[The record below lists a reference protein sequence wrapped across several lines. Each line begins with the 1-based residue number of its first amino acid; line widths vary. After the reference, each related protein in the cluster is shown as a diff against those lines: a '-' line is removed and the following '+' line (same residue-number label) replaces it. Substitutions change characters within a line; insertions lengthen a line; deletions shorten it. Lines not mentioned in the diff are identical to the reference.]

1 MLKPNLKLNLKL
13 DVSREQIFA
22 VGGFCALLIVCTVA
36 VVAALQT
43 RSEALQA
50 LADQR
55 DQLASLQARSR
66 SVANRSRST
75 QPSAA
80 PALAFLDAPT
90 SGLATAQF
98 QAYLSQLV
106 TDQHAVLVS
115 SGVPPADRDDKGDII
130 RVQITLN
137 ATLPNLQSLLYRLES
152 GAPYVFVDAL
162 LVQPS
167 GSGER
172 ATADPVLKVNL
183 NVHAFWRR
191 KTA

>member
-1 MLKPNLKLNLKL
+1 MLKPNLKLKL
-13 DVSREQIFA
+13 DVSREQVFA
-22 VGGFCALLIVCTVA
+22 VGGFCALVIVCAVA
-36 VVAALQT
+36 VVGALQT
-43 RSEALQA
+43 RADALQA
-50 LADQR
+50 LADRR
-55 DQLASLQARSR
+55 DQLASLQARSG
-66 SVANRSRST
+66 SVANRSRQT
-75 QPSAA
+75 RPSAA

-98 QAYLSQLV
+98 QAYLSQLL

-115 SGVPPADRDDKGDII
+115 SGVPPADRDDKGDAI
-130 RVQITLN
+130 RLQITLN

-183 NVHAFWRR
+183 SVRAFWRR

>member
-1 MLKPNLKLNLKL
+1 MLKPNLKL
-13 DVSREQIFA
+13 DVSREQVFA
-22 VGGFCALLIVCTVA
+22 VGGFCALLIVCAVA
-36 VVAALQT
+36 VAAALQT

-137 ATLPNLQSLLYRLES
+137 ATLPKLQSLLYRLES